1 VGNAVVRNRVKR
13 RVREWFR
20 ASRQAFPGA
29 WDIVVIA
36 RREAVELDFADTKD
50 VLSKLVAQGV
60 AR

>member
-20 ASRQAFPGA
+20 GARSTFPES

-36 RREAVELDFADTKD
+36 RRGAADLEFRCSCSQLSRLVVE
-50 VLSKLVAQGV
+50 GI